1 MQKINPFHKPTL
13 SIQQILGSHELN
25 GHVHFLPYPPKN
37 YWNNFAMWICTSMQ
51 NISSFHLFILETW
64 SISESVNR
72 LTTPV
77 SDHAQ
82 LKNFDQLLI
91 YVNFYQHAKKSDYF
105 IDLFWRYGWLNPAI
119 WLAENILAHTPR
131 ITIFP
136 NIRFVHEYSK
146 QHKFSLQNKCSKN

>member
-1 MQKINPFHKPTL
+1 MAT
-13 SIQQILGSHELN
+13 
-25 GHVHFLPYPPKN
+25 
-37 YWNNFAMWICTSMQ
+37 
-51 NISSFHLFILETW
+51 
-64 SISESVNR
+64 SISYHTHPKIIEITLRCEFVPACKISVHSIYSFWRHGQFQSPMKR

-82 LKNFDQLLI
+82 LKHFDQLLI

-119 WLAENILAHTPR
+119 WLAKNILAYTPR
-131 ITIFP
+131 TIIFP

-146 QHKFSLQNKCSKN
+146 QHKFPLQNKCSKN